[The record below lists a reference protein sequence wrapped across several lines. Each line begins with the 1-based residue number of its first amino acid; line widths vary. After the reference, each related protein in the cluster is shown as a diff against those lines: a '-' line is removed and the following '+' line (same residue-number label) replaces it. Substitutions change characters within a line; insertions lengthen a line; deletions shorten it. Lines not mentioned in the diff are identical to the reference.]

1 MDGDGMKKLLT
12 ELDEMLATL
21 KRKVKE
27 MQNADE

>member
-1 MDGDGMKKLLT
+1 MDRDGMKKLLAD
-12 ELDEMLATL
+12 LDEMLATL

>member
-1 MDGDGMKKLLT
+1 MKKLLA

>member
-1 MDGDGMKKLLT
+1 MDGDGMKKLLA

>member
-1 MDGDGMKKLLT
+1 MKKLLT

>member
-1 MDGDGMKKLLT
+1 MKKLLA
-12 ELDEMLATL
+12 ELDQMLATL

>member
-1 MDGDGMKKLLT
+1 MKKLLA

-27 MQNADE
+27 MQNANE

>member
-1 MDGDGMKKLLT
+1 MKKLLAD
-12 ELDEMLATL
+12 LDEMLATL